1 MNLTVTSKEYRYLMS
16 IMYAAKNLISYI
28 NEDVITHNEIRDLDL
43 KYLIKRIDRV
53 NDHINKM
60 ENENY
65 NPKP

>member
-16 IMYAAKNLISYI
+16 IMYATKNLISYI

-60 ENENY
+60 ENEKNNY
-65 NPKP
+65 TV